1 MLKLLKQKIKYQ
13 KLVVQLRNAALT
25 ANENKIPDVS
35 SLLKKTNY
43 NLKITEIEEKLNDHN
58 HGKYITNPEFNK
70 FSAEFFDVRLTRVN
84 LITKTDFDGK
94 LRSLNQKNNSNETK
108 HLLVENELKKLK
120 TFDSNYFRGKN
131 HFEEDGTQNDL
142 VFQPMYRYFKRISSI
157 GTGNYIYFLKYKGLS
172 DENVTAPNTSDY
184 SLNSQL
190 SYLGTKTRVGFKGS
204 CLKQDKIT
212 YVHGKVVN
220 IYIAYEINENLN
232 ISSY

>member
-1 MLKLLKQKIKYQ
+1 M
-13 KLVVQLRNAALT
+13 
-25 ANENKIPDVS
+25 
-35 SLLKKTNY
+35 
-43 NLKITEIEEKLNDHN
+43 
-58 HGKYITNPEFNK
+58 
-70 FSAEFFDVRLTRVN
+70 
-84 LITKTDFDGK
+84 
-94 LRSLNQKNNSNETK
+94 
-108 HLLVENELKKLK
+108 KKLK

-232 ISSY
+232 ISSYWTLKNCLFGAVCLTKNVDTDKYKYSGYGIGFDTHEYFLQPSGGPGRNVIIFRVYMSSYAKIDNWKKKILILCKGPTQGLEQILSAEKMYAINFTENDKTFCFSLHYNGANS